1 MAEQNTNGMI
11 SAYNENI
18 MLFGCE
24 SAHLFSRGLTASKL
38 RIKFESL
45 V

>member
-1 MAEQNTNGMI
+1 MAEQNTKDKI
-11 SAYNENI
+11 SAYKENI

-24 SAHLFSRGLTASKL
+24 SAHLFSRVPTASKL
-38 RIKFESL
+38 RTEFESL

>member
-1 MAEQNTNGMI
+1 MVEQNTKIKI
-11 SAYNENI
+11 SANKENI

-38 RIKFESL
+38 RIEFESL